1 MKNIMIVLGLVLL
14 IGLGYFFGQYH
25 NPNSGQKAVDYQL
38 IGEAQDCD
46 LSERACSVDDYSL
59 EFFDRPVLALK
70 PVRVELRTS
79 REVRS
84 VILDLEM
91 LDMDMGINRFALKK
105 TRQDTWTG
113 TVMIPVCATGRRDW
127 RVNMLLV
134 TPEGARKAIYSFV
147 VQ

>member
-1 MKNIMIVLGLVLL
+1 MKNFMIVLGLVLL
-14 IGLGYFFGQYH
+14 IGIGYLIGHYYSA
-25 NPNSGQKAVDYQL
+25 NSGRKVVDYPL
-38 IGEAQDCD
+38 IGEAQNCD
-46 LSERACSVDDYSL
+46 LSERACAVDDYSL
-59 EFFDRPVLALK
+59 EFLDRPILPLK
-70 PVRVELRTS
+70 PIRVELRTS
-79 REVRS
+79 REILS

-105 TRQDTWTG
+105 TGQDTWTG